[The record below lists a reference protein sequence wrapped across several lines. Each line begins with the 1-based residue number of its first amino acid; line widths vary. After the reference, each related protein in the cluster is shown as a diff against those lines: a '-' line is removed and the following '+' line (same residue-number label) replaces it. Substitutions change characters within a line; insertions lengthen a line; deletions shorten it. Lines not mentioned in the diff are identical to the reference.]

1 MAILVVASQAV
12 PFYPSVYSAA
22 LPFGYPQE
30 TPAVAAARKEHAV
43 QWMKAKTAADTA
55 NYYNHGIVP
64 KEIAVEA
71 YPVAVVP
78 GMEAEPRTFLAI
90 PAFVAGLVV
99 GAVVG

>member
-12 PFYPSVYSAA
+12 PFYPSVYSAV

-30 TPAVAAARKEHAV
+30 TPAVAAARKEHAA
-43 QWMKAKTAADTA
+43 QWIKAKSAADTA
-55 NYYNHGIVP
+55 NFYNHGIVP

-71 YPVAVVP
+71 YPVAAGV
-78 GMEAEPRTFLAI
+78 EAEPRTFLAI